1 MTDPAQP
8 KIDAIMLSIGATQ
21 TKLADVTASVREMA
35 GDLSRVTS
43 TAQDNSDVLVA
54 MRVDNASIKALAQ
67 QASSHTHK
75 HNLTLYNEERGHV
88 VRLASVE
95 QAGRDAAATKKL
107 VLVTLAAVVGQFL
120 WEFLQR

>member
-1 MTDPAQP
+1 M
-8 KIDAIMLSIGATQ
+8 DAIMLSLGTTQ

-35 GDLSRVTS
+35 GDLSRVNELARS
-43 TAQDNSDVLVA
+43 TGDSVVS
-54 MRVDNASIKALAQ
+54 MRVDNATIKSLAQ

-75 HNLTLYNEERGHV
+75 HNSTLYDEERGHV

-107 VLVTLAAVVGQFL
+107 VLVTLAAVVGEFI
-120 WEFLQR
+120 WEFLRRG